1 MASRAEQEATGLFD
15 SSDDVYK
22 VNVIVLSVI
31 LTAAVLCGVVYELC
45 RRRMNRGNLSTV
57 NVCAFNSENI
67 HWHDVFVIE
76 ITSFCCNTYL

>member
-1 MASRAEQEATGLFD
+1 M
-15 SSDDVYK
+15 
-22 VNVIVLSVI
+22 IVLSVI

-57 NVCAFNSENI
+57 NVCANSENI

-76 ITSFCCNTYL
+76 ITSFCCNTHL